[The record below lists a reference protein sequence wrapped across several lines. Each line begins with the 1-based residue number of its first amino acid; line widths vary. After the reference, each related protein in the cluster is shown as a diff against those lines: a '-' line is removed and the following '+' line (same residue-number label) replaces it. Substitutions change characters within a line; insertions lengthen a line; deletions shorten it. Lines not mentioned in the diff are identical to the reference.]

1 VSEERRLDNAE
12 EQRQRWN
19 GASGHA
25 WVASEAMLDRLFE
38 PLADRLADLAAARR
52 PDQLLDVG
60 CGTGSTTVAIARRLG
75 TAAACVGVDISEPML
90 AAARARA
97 DREGVTPTFICA
109 DAQIYPF
116 EPGSFDLIVSRFG
129 VMFFQDSVQ
138 AFANLRRAAR
148 EGGELQMIVWRSPA
162 DNPFMTVAQCA
173 AAPVLPLP
181 ERQPGAPGQFAFAN
195 DQRVR
200 GILRAGGWSGVEVR
214 PVDITCAMP
223 ERELVGYFTR
233 FGPVGVALQNE
244 DERTRARVI
253 EAVRP
258 AFDRYVDGDEVR
270 FTAACWLVS
279 ARAEANAR

>member
-1 VSEERRLDNAE
+1 MDSAE

-19 GASGHA
+19 GAAGHA
-25 WVASEAMLDRLFE
+25 WVESQAVLDQLFE

-52 PDQLLDVG
+52 PDRLLDVG

-97 DREGVTPTFICA
+97 AAAGVAATFICA
-109 DAQIYPF
+109 DAQTYPF
-116 EPGSFDLIVSRFG
+116 EPGRVDLIVSRFG
-129 VMFFQDSVQ
+129 VMFFQDSVA
-138 AFANLRRAAR
+138 AFGNLRRAAR
-148 EGGELQMIVWRSPA
+148 DGGELRMIVWRGPA
-162 DNPFMTVAQCA
+162 DNPFMTVAQRA
-173 AAPVLPLP
+173 AAPVVPLP
-181 ERQPGAPGQFAFAN
+181 ERPPDAPGPFAFAN

-200 GILRAGGWSGVEVR
+200 GILRDSGWSGVECR
-214 PVDITCAMP
+214 PVEIACTMP

-233 FGPVGVALQNE
+233 FGPVGIWLQNAG
-244 DERTRARVI
+244 ERTRAQVI

-258 AFDRYVDGDEVR
+258 AFDRYVDGDQVR
-270 FTAACWLVS
+270 FTAACWMVS